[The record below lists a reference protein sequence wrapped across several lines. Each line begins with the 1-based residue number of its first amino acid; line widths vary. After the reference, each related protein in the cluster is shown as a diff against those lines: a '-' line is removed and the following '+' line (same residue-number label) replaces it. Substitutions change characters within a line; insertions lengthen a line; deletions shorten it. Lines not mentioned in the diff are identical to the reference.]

1 MSKRKRILTMLAQG
15 GHSQS
20 EVAAIVGC
28 SKRDVSECAR
38 YLRSNTLSLEAI
50 EAMSEAEAAAL
61 FAAEPRHKDEPHL
74 QVDAAALVERKTKN
88 PRLPLKLMWA

>member
-61 FAAEPRHKDEPHL
+61 SQRSLGTKTSRIFKSTPQPSWSA
-74 QVDAAALVERKTKN
+74 RKRTRGF
-88 PRLPLKLMWA
+88 P